1 MTIRVNGADTTV
13 PETISLTELLSRF
26 EVSPLRVAIEVNE
39 QLVRRR
45 DFDAARL
52 KEGDRVEL
60 VTLVGGG

>member
-39 QLVRRR
+39 QLVRRK